1 MTETE
6 RPVSGAPARWRLRTA
21 EARLDVSGLRGRLVN
36 QAAERSLRH
45 GGSLMIQSL
54 VIETLDAR
62 QRLVLI
68 TADIIWFSDDGARA
82 LRRAVAERAC
92 CDEPSVALAASHTHG
107 TPQPDRRFRLGEY
120 DPDFERRITEAVLA
134 TVETALASSPRE
146 ASIAYAASCLAQ
158 PSAVNRRRQAWYLK
172 GNRLGRRAQNLP
184 NRSAPCDNAASVLAF
199 RDAGGQPVAVVVH
212 FACHPVSDPDGTLG
226 ADFPGAMREAL
237 RSQLRAG
244 TLVGFLQGFCG
255 DVRPNLIHRPRGL
268 KDHALELVIGSRFRP
283 SQNGD
288 SAQLGKA
295 LGAAA
300 ERALAAAVGVE
311 GSVLGALREALPVR
325 GASGTALERDLDV
338 TVWRIGSLAVVFAS
352 GEMLSA
358 LDHPDP
364 RILSVGYANG
374 MVGYIAPEPEY
385 ARGGYEIDGF
395 LPRFGLPER
404 VAPDTAAQYRMIRDR
419 LLARAAGAAGHER
432 VKSPAPTAS

>member
-1 MTETE
+1 M
-6 RPVSGAPARWRLRTA
+6 V
-21 EARLDVSGLRGRLVN
+21 
-36 QAAERSLRH
+36 
-45 GGSLMIQSL
+45 QSL
-54 VIETLDAR
+54 VIETSDAR
-62 QRLVLI
+62 RRLVLI
-68 TADIIWFSDDGARA
+68 TADTIWFSDDGARA
-82 LRRAVAERAC
+82 LRRAVAERAQ
-92 CDEPSVALAASHTHG
+92 CDEPSVVLAASHTHG

-120 DPDFERRITEAVLA
+120 DPDFERRITEGVLA
-134 TVETALASSPRE
+134 TVETALANSPT
-146 ASIAYAASCLAQ
+146 AVSIAYGASRLAR
-158 PSAVNRRRQAWYLK
+158 PAAVNRRRQAWYPK
-172 GNRLGRRAQNLP
+172 GNRLARRVQNLP
-184 NRSAPCDNAASVLAF
+184 NRAAPCDNTASVLAF

-226 ADFPGAMREAL
+226 PDFPGAMREAL
-237 RSQLRAG
+237 RSQLPAG

-268 KDHALELVIGSRFRP
+268 KDHALELVIGPRFRP
-283 SQNGD
+283 SQDGD

-295 LGAAA
+295 LAAVA
-300 ERALAAAVGVE
+300 ERALAGAVGVE
-311 GSVLGALREALPVR
+311 GTALGAMREALPVR
-325 GASGTALERDLDV
+325 GASGRVLERDLDV
-338 TVWRIGSLAVVFAS
+338 TVWRIGSFALVLAS

-374 MVGYIAPEPEY
+374 MVGYVAPEPEY
-385 ARGGYEIDGF
+385 AGGGYEIDGF

-419 LLARAAGAAGHER
+419 LLDRAGAAGHER